1 MSRQTNSTSLPQ
13 RYLIHLARSHPTFRI
28 PELDSCACLYG
39 FGIRLLATGDH
50 YISGASQPS
59 SLRWGHELDSTLEL
73 EDAIGRGDS
82 ALLVIEFT
90 TGQGVYKNAESA
102 CLPVADTRKTD
113 EETIEGFGFMGLT
126 SKINL
131 KKPEVTYML
140 FEECKFSRSR
150 VLGSPS
156 SVSPDSELT
165 DENSSPDA
173 DHLDSDTIG
182 KGKEKLEEA
191 AEGVKPLRVF
201 MGSLVAYGQA
211 RQLVY
216 KFAVKDRKF
225 FGNTSMESEMSLLM
239 AGQTLADQGKL
250 VYDPFAGTGSLL
262 YVCANWG
269 SYVMGSDIDGRQM
282 RGKDKTG
289 PGVFRAANQ
298 YGVRDKVLDC
308 LTFDV
313 TRNPWRRGELLDA
326 IITDPPYGV
335 RAGAKRLG
343 RKEGGKK
350 KQISEPVKLPNG
362 VWSHEM
368 PGYVPASRPYEMVD
382 LVYDLVLFARYMLVP
397 GGRLVFFL
405 PTFTEEWDPVDVPVV
420 EGMREISFGQG
431 SAQDYNK
438 WSRRLITLEKV
449 KVVDAEGVEKK
460 WDAPT
465 FVPLEADF
473 TRMQINAGDDSG
485 DEEAGQSKKDQTKVP
500 GHANFREKYLAGF
513 PSSAPSTPPA
523 RD

>member
-1 MSRQTNSTSLPQ
+1 
-13 RYLIHLARSHPTFRI
+13 
-28 PELDSCACLYG
+28 
-39 FGIRLLATGDH
+39 
-50 YISGASQPS
+50 
-59 SLRWGHELDSTLEL
+59 
-73 EDAIGRGDS
+73 
-82 ALLVIEFT
+82 
-90 TGQGVYKNAESA
+90 
-102 CLPVADTRKTD
+102 
-113 EETIEGFGFMGLT
+113 
-126 SKINL
+126 
-131 KKPEVTYML
+131 ML
-140 FEECKFSRSR
+140 
-150 VLGSPS
+150 
-156 SVSPDSELT
+156 
-165 DENSSPDA
+165 
-173 DHLDSDTIG
+173 HLD
-182 KGKEKLEEA
+182 
-191 AEGVKPLRVF
+191 
-201 MGSLVAYGQA
+201 
-211 RQLVY
+211 
-216 KFAVKDRKF
+216 
-225 FGNTSMESEMSLLM
+225 
-239 AGQTLADQGKL
+239 
-250 VYDPFAGTGSLL
+250 
-262 YVCANWG
+262 
-269 SYVMGSDIDGRQM
+269 
-282 RGKDKTG
+282 
-289 PGVFRAANQ
+289 
-298 YGVRDKVLDC
+298 
-308 LTFDV
+308 
-313 TRNPWRRGELLDA
+313 
-326 IITDPPYGV
+326 GV

-362 VWSHEM
+362 VWSHESVLFCTFLYRRQLITSLPVRM